1 MTQNTVNTNFS
12 SLMWVEKYRPK
23 RIEQI
28 VNQKDIIIS
37 LTNLIKKPNEIP
49 HLLFAGP
56 AGVGKTTTAICLSM
70 ELLGEEWKRDT
81 LELNASDER
90 GIKMVRER
98 VKEFAAVIKLPS
110 GTNEKGEYSNKNEK
124 PYRIIILDEADE
136 MTSEAQTALRR
147 IIEDSS
153 KTTRF
158 IIICN
163 YLSQII
169 EPIQSRC
176 AIFHFT
182 RLEEEDILEYLRMI
196 CKQENIDFQEE
207 ALSKIYRFT
216 EGDLRHSINILQTA
230 SGYGKVSIKNVTSAM
245 GLSGKAKVGEV
256 IQLAFT
262 GKFNDART
270 KLLELLYVYSLSATD
285 FFKYA
290 YQEIKDM
297 DIKNIDE
304 IMSIMAEYDYRLSV
318 GAHSEIQ
325 LTAFLAQ
332 LCRIGSDSKLKK

>member
-1 MTQNTVNTNFS
+1 MSSTTNNVLS
-12 SLMWVEKYRPK
+12 NLMWVEKYRPV
-23 RIEQI
+23 RLEQVI
-28 VNQKDIIIS
+28 DQKQIINGLS
-37 LTNLIKKPNEIP
+37 NLIRNPYEIP

-56 AGVGKTTTAICLSM
+56 AGVGKTTAALCIAR
-70 ELLGEEWKRDT
+70 ELLGEYWQRDT

-98 VKEFAAVIKLPS
+98 VKEFAAVMKLS
-110 GTNEKGEYSNKNEK
+110 TSNNDDDK

-176 AIFHFT
+176 VVFHFT
-182 RLEEEDILEYLRMI
+182 RLAKEDVIDYLKKICEKEGVKYEEKALE
-196 CKQENIDFQEE
+196 Q
-207 ALSKIYRFT
+207 IYT
-216 EGDLRHSINILQTA
+216 ATSGDLRHSINILQA
-230 SGYGKVSIKNVTSAM
+230 STGMGSVSIANVVASM

-256 IQLAFT
+256 IRLALT
-262 GKFNDART
+262 GKFNDARV
-270 KLLELLYVYSLSATD
+270 KLLELMHVYGMSEGD
-285 FFKYA
+285 FLKYA
-290 YQEIKDM
+290 NQESYGMKLDRP
-297 DIKNIDE
+297 DE
-304 IMSIMAEYDYRLSV
+304 FAALMAEYDYRLAA
-318 GAHSEIQ
+318 GAHPEIQ
-325 LTAFLAQ
+325 LSALLAQ
-332 LCRIGSDSKLKK
+332 LGKMGAKNR